1 MSEEGTYPRVSD
13 EGAETSWN
21 CASVPSMSKPH
32 PAPNIF
38 SSACPSRRVMAVL
51 AEKWTLLIVTTLAAG
66 PKRTAE
72 IRRSVDGISEKML
85 IQTLRKL
92 ESFGLV
98 SRKSYPEVPPRV
110 EYRLTPLGRS
120 LARLAGLFGRWV
132 ERNARSL
139 LQAEQEGNVA

>member
-1 MSEEGTYPRVSD
+1 MPKNH
-13 EGAETSWN
+13 AQ
-21 CASVPSMSKPH
+21 
-32 PAPNIF
+32 PNIF

-51 AEKWTLLIVTTLAAG
+51 AEKWTLLIVTTLAEG

-92 ESFGLV
+92 EAYALV

-132 ERNARSL
+132 ERNVVTL
-139 LQAEQEGNVA
+139 LRAEQDTNAA

>member
-1 MSEEGTYPRVSD
+1 MPKS
-13 EGAETSWN
+13 
-21 CASVPSMSKPH
+21 H
-32 PAPNIF
+32 PPANIF

-51 AEKWTLLIVTTLAAG
+51 AEKWTLLIVTALVDG
-66 PKRTAE
+66 PLRTAQ
-72 IRRSVDGISEKML
+72 IRRSVDGVSEKML

-92 ESFGLV
+92 EGFGLV

-132 ERNARSL
+132 ERNVVSL
-139 LQAEQEGNVA
+139 LKAEQEGKAA

>member
-1 MSEEGTYPRVSD
+1 MPKSAV
-13 EGAETSWN
+13 
-21 CASVPSMSKPH
+21 H
-32 PAPNIF
+32 PNIF

-92 ESFGLV
+92 EGYGLV

-132 ERNARSL
+132 ERNVATL
-139 LQAEQEGNVA
+139 LRAEQDGNAA